1 MDSSSFSIVL
11 ILLALVMLNAVF
23 SAGETSFTSLN
34 RARLKAMSN
43 MGNKK
48 AIGAL
53 RLLGDYDRLLSTSLI
68 GSNTVS
74 ILAASLA
81 AVLFTGIFPKHG
93 VLISTIVMTL
103 LVLLLGEVTP
113 KSLAKE
119 APLRFAIAISPLMRF
134 FIFILSPLSYVFVL
148 WRKLMS
154 RLFPFGDH
162 ESPAEE
168 ELLTIV
174 DEAEAEGD
182 IDPLEGELIRS
193 AIEFNDLDVED
204 ILTPRV
210 NVVAVPENAAAS
222 EVEEIFV
229 ASRFSRLP
237 VYSTSIDRIIGVIHE
252 KDFLAEM
259 HYGRTEIKPII
270 KKVLYAS
277 PSMKI
282 STLLRSLQREKLH
295 LAVIID
301 EFGGTEGIVTLEDIL
316 EELVGEIWDEHDEVI
331 EPIVQTGEGIFIASG
346 DANMEDVFD
355 TLDIDTF
362 HMDYDA
368 ITLGG
373 WLIEH
378 MDKIPQTGET
388 FHYEQ
393 IEFSVLDAD
402 EKIVKQVG
410 INVLD
415 IAEIIV
421 SE

>member
-1 MDSSSFSIVL
+1 MDDSAFGISL
-11 ILLALVMLNAVF
+11 ILLALLLLSAYF
-23 SAGETSFTSLN
+23 SASETAFTGLN
-34 RARLKAMSN
+34 RTRLKAMSN
-43 MGNKK
+43 MGESK
-48 AIGAL
+48 ATRAL
-53 RLLGDYDRLLSTSLI
+53 RLLDDYDRLLSTTLI
-68 GSNTVS
+68 GCNIVN
-74 ILAASLA
+74 IVAASLA
-81 AVLFTGIFPKHG
+81 TVLFTGFFPKNG

-103 LVLLLGEVTP
+103 LVLVIGEITP

-119 APLRFAIAISPLMRF
+119 APLRFAIATAPFIRF
-134 FIFILSPLSYVFVL
+134 FIFILSPLSFIFGL
-148 WRKLMS
+148 WQSIVS
-154 RLFPFGDH
+154 RLFAINDH

-174 DEAEAEGD
+174 DEAEAGGD

-210 NVVAVPENAAAS
+210 NVVAVPENATMDT
-222 EVEEIFV
+222 VEEVFV
-229 ASRFSRLP
+229 ANRFSRLP
-237 VYSTSIDRIIGVIHE
+237 VYKNSIDSIIGVIHE
-252 KDFLAEM
+252 KDFMAEM
-259 HYGRTEIKPII
+259 HYGRADIKPII

-282 STLLRSLQREKLH
+282 STLLRSLQREKMH

-331 EPIVQTGEGIFIASG
+331 EPIVQTGEGRFTAGG

-355 TLDIDTF
+355 ILGIDTF

-373 WLIEH
+373 WLIEQL
-378 MDKIPQTGET
+378 DKIPQTGET
-388 FHYEQ
+388 LRYQEV
-393 IEFSVLDAD
+393 EFAVREAD
-402 EKIVKQVG
+402 EKMVKQVD
-410 INVLD
+410 ITVLNS
-415 IAEIIV
+415 AEQA
-421 SE
+421 EE